1 MDWFSSAQVES
12 SLPLDAILNEI
23 PSLDKTLTFAK
34 EIKEK
39 QANNKL
45 NTANQSMTKNLA
57 KTTRG
62 ITFRHRISQSSL
74 PSFSPYPSHL
84 ALPFLVSISPFAV
97 SLLYEDYWGRVRSC
111 RSFRNS
117 LPVNEVK
124 SITLPARSMF
134 QASKFLA
141 KLTDLGTVVH
151 Q

>member
-57 KTTRG
+57 KSASNNFSTRG
-62 ITFRHRISQSSL
+62 TTFRHRISQSSL

-141 KLTDLGTVVH
+141 
-151 Q
+151 